1 MIKFITHN
9 GSLQIESGNTVLLLT
24 PMSNLAF
31 NSLDLYNTTPTI
43 TLYNSNV
50 GINETLF
57 TAPLNQ
63 VADKDGNFFTV
74 DGFLE
79 YASLNFGM
87 TMTESNTTSSGAVVM
102 ANGTYVNFGASGGGA
117 DILGGSSV
125 DWGVEQNTASDH
137 FPFLVVPFKAKIK
150 AIGIQWGSTI
160 DYQTARGSS
169 TVSFK
174 VSGANFGTD
183 VTDVTNWSD
192 IGTLTTEWDG
202 TSGSHPGFLEE
213 VDFPFDTDLIQVTA
227 VASSGFGN
235 MGEEVEITA
244 LIEQVV

>member
-1 MIKFITHN
+1 MAIPNGTKFHGVAPSVPTAN
-9 GSLQIESGNTVLLLT
+9 LGS
-24 PMSNLAF
+24 
-31 NSLDLYNTTPTI
+31 
-43 TLYNSNV
+43 
-50 GINETLF
+50 
-57 TAPLNQ
+57 
-63 VADKDGNFFTV
+63 
-74 DGFLE
+74 
-79 YASLNFGM
+79 ASLNAKRDVYTFPDDFQ
-87 TMTESNTTSSGAVVM
+87 TPAVVI

-125 DWGVEQNTASDH
+125 DWGVEQNSAGDH

-150 AIGIQWGSTI
+150 AIGIQWGSTT

-169 TVSFK
+169 TVTFK
-174 VSGANFGTD
+174 VSGADFGTD
-183 VTDVTNWSD
+183 VTDVNNWAG

-235 MGEEVEITA
+235 TGEEVEITV

>member
-9 GSLQIESGNTVLLLT
+9 GSLQIESGSTVLLLA

-57 TAPLNQ
+57 TAPLSD

-74 DGFLE
+74 QSFLE

-137 FPFLVVPFKAKIK
+137 FPFLIVPFKAKIK

-169 TVSFK
+169 TVTFK
-174 VSGANFGTD
+174 VSGADFGTD
-183 VTDVTNWSD
+183 VTDANNWSN
-192 IGTLTTEWDG
+192 IGNLATEWDG

-213 VDFPFDTDLIQVTA
+213 VDLPFDKDLIQVTA

>member
-1 MIKFITHN
+1 MIKFITNN
-9 GSLQIESGNTVLLLT
+9 GSLEIKSGNTVLLLA
-24 PMSNLAF
+24 PMSSLAF
-31 NSLDLYNTTPTI
+31 TSLDLYNTTPTI

-50 GINETLF
+50 GTNETLF
-57 TAPLNQ
+57 TATLSQ
-63 VADKDGNFFTV
+63 VADNNGNFFTV
-74 DGFLE
+74 ESFLE
-79 YASLNFGM
+79 YASLNFVM
-87 TMTESNTTSSGAVVM
+87 TMTESKTTSSGAVVM

-125 DWGVEQNTASDH
+125 DWGVVQNTASDH

-169 TVSFK
+169 TVTFN
-174 VSGANFGTD
+174 VSGADFGTD
-183 VTDVTNWSD
+183 VTDGLNWSY

-202 TSGSHPGFLEE
+202 TSGASPGFLEE
-213 VDFPFDTDLIQVTA
+213 VDFPFDSDLIQVTA
-227 VASSGFGN
+227 VATSGFGN
-235 MGEEVEITA
+235 TGEEVEITV